1 MKINVKSDCRGMEVN
16 EVVEKILED
25 RGIEDEY
32 RFLNPSVD
40 DMLPLTDLKNVD
52 EAWDIICHA
61 INDYRN
67 IALSWDPDLDGLTS
81 GTIMYKYLSNFGANV
96 TNFINDGKDHGLNK
110 NDLDK
115 YKQYDLLIIVD
126 SLDNTIDN
134 YKKVQENSNI
144 KNVIVLDHH
153 AINPDIP
160 YDDYVTLI
168 SSQRDYGN
176 TELSGAG
183 VVWKFCKYADSI
195 ERTNYADNL
204 VDLAGAGL
212 VGDMSSMIAPE
223 NRYIVNECLK
233 EIKNPTIKKIVG
245 GFGWDSKA
253 IAFSIAPLVNAS
265 MRMNKNQIA
274 MDAFMTND
282 NTTLLA
288 DLRVLKKCKEAQNQE
303 VQDLMADIEEQIK
316 PQLDKKMLVV
326 MIDTEHNV
334 SGLVGNIL
342 LDKYKRP
349 ILIVK
354 DTGTHYVGSM
364 RAVGVDDFMGMINE
378 SGLGKAMGHELAAGV
393 DIPKDNLSALIEYME
408 LVLPDVGA
416 YEETID
422 ADVWVNACDI
432 DRYYIDEIQKLNKI
446 SGTGFPSIRVY
457 LSGIQGYHVTDMSQ
471 GKHLVIELPDTAL
484 KLIQWNFKGSWD
496 EFEEDELFDFPLEA
510 VVQLQSGWLGKNFWL
525 QGIIDYIGVED
536 S

>member
-1 MKINVKSDCRGMEVN
+1 MKINVKSDCRGVEVN

-25 RGIEDEY
+25 RGIEDEH

-52 EAWDIICHA
+52 KAWDIICHA
-61 INDYRN
+61 INDYKS
-67 IALSWDPDLDGLTS
+67 IALLWDTDVDGLTS
-81 GTIMYKYLSNFGANV
+81 GTIMYKYLSNFGAKIH
-96 TNFINDGKDHGLNK
+96 NFVNNGKNHGLDI

-160 YDDYVTLI
+160 YDDYVTLV

-183 VVWKFCKYADSI
+183 VVWKFCKYVDSI
-195 ERTNYADNL
+195 ERTNFADDL
-204 VDLAGAGL
+204 VDLAGAGIL
-212 VGDMSSMIAPE
+212 SDMMNVTVPE
-223 NRYIVNECLK
+223 NRYIISEGLK
-233 EIKNPTIKKIVG
+233 EIKNPTIKKMAG
-245 GFGWDSKA
+245 GFSWDSKSVL
-253 IAFSIAPLVNAS
+253 FSIAPLVNAS
-265 MRMNKNQIA
+265 MRMNKNQVA
-274 MDAFMTND
+274 MNAFITDD
-282 NTTLLA
+282 NATLLA
-288 DLRVLKKCKEAQNQE
+288 DLRVLKKCKEEQNQE
-303 VQDLMADIEEQIK
+303 VQDIMADIEEQIK

-326 MIDTEHNV
+326 MIDTEHGIG
-334 SGLVGNIL
+334 GLVANVL

-354 DTGTHYVGSM
+354 DVGTHYVGSM
-364 RAVGVDDFMGMINE
+364 RAVGVDDFMAMINE
-378 SGLGKAMGHELAAGV
+378 SGLGKAMGHELASGV
-393 DIPKDNLSALIEYME
+393 DIPKENLDALIEYME

-446 SGTGFPSIRVY
+446 SGIGFPSIRFY